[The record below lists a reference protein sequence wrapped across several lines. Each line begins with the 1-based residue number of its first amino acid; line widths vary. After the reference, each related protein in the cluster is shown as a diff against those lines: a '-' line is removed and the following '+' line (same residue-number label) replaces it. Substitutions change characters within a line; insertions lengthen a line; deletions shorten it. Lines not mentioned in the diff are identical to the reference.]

1 MAWNKYRFGMM
12 QTEKEAKNENRL
24 EDVQIR
30 LNYRQKKRIFSAIK
44 GFNKRNVTARRWLKT
59 LISGRQHDNLDTA
72 FRRWKDFNDN
82 ETSLKWQEEVSSL
95 KQTSEQLNHEIGVKS
110 EKLTRSMDKSS
121 RVKDSYEKSCQ

>member
-1 MAWNKYRFGMM
+1 MM